1 MGMWKG
7 GIRLRVGASCG
18 GLGNLAPACWVLY
31 QSKFEDLRPAWQ
43 VLLIVLLPA
52 LLFLQKQDIP
62 HMRRRFDAFCIN
74 WPSYKANKACGRD
87 KVVKLRGL

>member
-31 QSKFEDLRPAWQ
+31 PSKFEDLRPAWQ

-52 LLFLQKQDIP
+52 LLFFRSKTF
-62 HMRRRFDAFCIN
+62 RTCAAA
-74 WPSYKANKACGRD
+74 S
-87 KVVKLRGL
+87 KLSASSGLHTRPAVPADVTKL